1 MSSVLR
7 SYKIPQAITVYNHG
21 QVGDM
26 KTSAAMVDHGGWLI
40 CDGRA
45 LDVSEYYMLYK
56 MVGYAFGTADGGN
69 KFLLPNPQ
77 GRVPGYVG
85 TLSGNTWAMGDVS
98 GSYTHTLTIPEL
110 PKHNHSVDGSN
121 NTLGLTDVSGEHV
134 HSIYDPG
141 HNHTYINQPNT
152 HDVAVSLTTTDTA
165 DNVNITQPTGN
176 SPTGITINSNGAHA
190 HNIQSRGDNL
200 PHNNIQPTLFVGN
213 MFIYTGVNKYYVANS

>member
-1 MSSVLR
+1 
-7 SYKIPQAITVYNHG
+7 
-21 QVGDM
+21 M

-85 TLSGNTWAMGDVS
+85 TLSGNTWVMGDVS

-121 NTLGLTDVSGEHV
+121 NTLGLTDVSGEHAHTATDSGHT
-134 HSIYDPG
+134 HSYSDTP
-141 HNHTYINQPNT
+141 NNQGCDNAFNT
-152 HDVAVSLTTTDTA
+152 ETAADNFRQSANTTTGYA
-165 DNVNITQPTGN
+165 NITVAP
-176 SPTGITINSNGAHA
+176 NGAHA
-190 HNIQSRGDNL
+190 HNIQSRGDNQ
-200 PHNNIQPTLFVGN
+200 PHNNIQPTLFVGW
-213 MFIYTGVNKYYVANS
+213 MFIYTGVNKYYVENS

>member
-134 HSIYDPG
+134 HSIDDPE
-141 HNHTYINQPNT
+141 HSHPFQTPNT
-152 HDVAVSLTTTDTA
+152 QNTDNVFGTETVANDGRVSATTTA
-165 DNVNITQPTGN
+165 A
-176 SPTGITINSNGAHA
+176 PTGITINSNGAHA

-213 MFIYTGVNKYYVANS
+213 MFIYSGVNKYYLANS